1 MTTRRR
7 RHSDRYT
14 ITRAGEEY
22 LDARHAAQHVVAG
35 DALDEAIT
43 AAIDAAI
50 PRMRE
55 LLRRELVALLTNDT
69 TPNEG
74 A

>member
-1 MTTRRR
+1 MTTTRRR
-7 RHSDRYT
+7 RQT
-14 ITRAGEEY
+14 
-22 LDARHAAQHVVAG
+22 RHAAQHVPAG

-55 LLRRELVALLTNDT
+55 LLRRELAALLTDNT